1 LLAIKQITRF
11 AWVLPAIS
19 IAGCSLLATPAD
31 DPVLIK
37 LDELDRRLQAIERVI
52 ENQSLAQLT
61 QQVDTLDRRSGELQ
75 GLAETLQHDAAGT
88 AERQRQLYADLDAR
102 IQELEARVQVVRA
115 SANVLDG
122 GTLQQGELPVP
133 GGSDRDNYRVALE
146 LLREERYEESAAS
159 FQQFL
164 IAFPSSQLASNAQY
178 WLAESFYASNKFDQ
192 ALSGFAEV
200 IEKYPSSSKVPDALL
215 KMGYCNYSLKRWDAA
230 RAALTRVQ
238 AECPT
243 TTAARLAD
251 QYLKRM
257 QSEGV

>member
-1 LLAIKQITRF
+1 M
-11 AWVLPAIS
+11 
-19 IAGCSLLATPAD
+19 
-31 DPVLIK
+31 LIR

-61 QQVDTLDRRSGELQ
+61 QQVETLQRRSDELQ
-75 GLAETLQHDAAGT
+75 GVTETLEHDATGT

-102 IQELEARVQVVRA
+102 IQQLEANVQLARD
-115 SANVLDG
+115 SANPLEIAA
-122 GTLQQGELPVP
+122 QQGELPVP

-146 LLREERYEESAAS
+146 LLREERYQQSAAS
-159 FQQFL
+159 FEQFL
-164 IAFPSSQLASNAQY
+164 VAFPGSQLASNAQY
-178 WLAESFYASNKFDQ
+178 WLAESFYASNKFEQ

-230 RAALTRVQ
+230 RAALTKVQ
-238 AECPT
+238 AEYPT